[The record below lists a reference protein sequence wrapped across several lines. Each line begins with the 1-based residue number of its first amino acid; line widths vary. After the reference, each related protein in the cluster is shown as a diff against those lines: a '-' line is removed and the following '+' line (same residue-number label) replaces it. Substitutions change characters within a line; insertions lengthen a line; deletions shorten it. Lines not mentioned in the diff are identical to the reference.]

1 MKKNESLLDLATSET
16 KFLLDVVAMTDRND
30 HNGALLRIAEYTGQY
45 AFVKIIKAIQSIH
58 GIEMC
63 MPKGLIDYRSE
74 LTKRLLNN
82 IKRNNP
88 ELLTK
93 IKNAL

>member
-30 HNGALLRIAEYTGQY
+30 HNGALLLIANYTGY
-45 AFVKIIKAIQSIH
+45 KASAKIIQAICQIH
-58 GIEMC
+58 EVEQH
-63 MPKGLIDYRSE
+63 MPSALNDYRREVS
-74 LTKRLLNN
+74 TRLLSD

-88 ELLTK
+88 ELFTK
-93 IKNAL
+93 IQKAL